1 MNQQLQSLSR
11 HLFVLVI
18 PIILCVTLTILACSK
33 SAEVQ
38 KELTDNHRKW
48 ESRNIKDY
56 KYTFRRD
63 CECTQDYRGPFIIS
77 VRNDAIDE
85 VRFTDSGEV
94 VDKLKYK
101 RYPTVEGLFRY
112 IQEAIEKK
120 AAKIQVEYDSELG
133 YPTSAY
139 IDYSEQM
146 ADEELVFKAERLGA
160 DKL

>member
-1 MNQQLQSLSR
+1 MNQQPKSLSQ
-11 HLFVLVI
+11 HLFVLTL
-18 PIILCVTLTILACSK
+18 PIIICLTLVILACSK

-38 KELTDNHRKW
+38 KNLTDNRRKW
-48 ESRNIKDY
+48 ESTDIKNY

-77 VRNDAIDE
+77 VHNGAIDE
-85 VRFTDSGEV
+85 VKFADSGEL
-94 VDKLKYK
+94 VDKLNYE

-112 IQEAIEKK
+112 VQAAIDKS
-120 AAKIQVEYDSELG
+120 AAKIKVEYDSELG
-133 YPTSAY
+133 YPISAY

-146 ADEELVFKAERLGA
+146 ADEELVFKAERIVA